1 MRTGRHPKPSS
12 SNGTGGP
19 TFVVERFGWGAPD
32 RLEVAGTFSGL
43 AAGTPGG
50 AVLTVIGEDGAHR
63 LPAIGHGENGSP
75 ADGALWAAEF
85 AWLEAPVAFDRARL
99 ELGESLGVDLPA
111 PGTATDGDPLA
122 VELLEEAGEEGPPA
136 SDEPPEPAVVGG
148 AAERLRLETQLLD
161 QAELLEEAR
170 NAAQRAEAALERAES
185 DLAAEREARAADAE
199 RFHEGLAQ
207 VRASAEEALAAA
219 ADERAR
225 KEELAQAELAELR
238 ERITNLE
245 PASAER
251 DEARAELDALRGE
264 LDDAR
269 GALAAA
275 QDDAQA
281 LVDRLA
287 GRR

>member
-207 VRASAEEALAAA
+207 VRASAEDALTAA
-219 ADERAR
+219 ADARAR
-225 KEELAQAELAELR
+225 DEQQAKAEL
-238 ERITNLE
+238 
-245 PASAER
+245 
-251 DEARAELDALRGE
+251 AELDALRGE